1 MVTPVA
7 VPLCTHIRVNGTR
20 CRAIALRDHRFC
32 HFHRDLS
39 QRRRAISP
47 DLTEKLAAVP
57 ETLRSAALLKRES
70 LTAEYFGLKA
80 IGPEELDLPDLEDPD
95 AIQVALSSV
104 VHALGRNQINLKRA
118 NALLYALQI
127 ATVNVSRVTQ
137 NNPDA
142 IHEVAYD
149 DEGNLLAPPEMAP
162 LEIAPPENLPLPGS

>member
-20 CRAIALRDHRFC
+20 CRAIALRDQRFC
-32 HFHRDLS
+32 HYHRDLA

-47 DLTEKLAAVP
+47 DLTEKLALIP
-57 ETLRSAALLKRES
+57 EPFRSAAVLKRETV
-70 LTAEYFGLKA
+70 TAQYFGLKA

-104 VHALGRNQINLKRA
+104 VHALGRNQIDLKRA

-127 ATVNVSRVTQ
+127 ATVNVGRVTQ

-142 IHEVAYD
+142 IHEVTYD
-149 DEGNLLAPPEMAP
+149 DEGNLFAPPEMALP
-162 LEIAPPENLPLPGS
+162 EMAPPENLTLSGC